1 MLVTNV
7 NSLGHEV
14 VTCATCNNYNICK
27 YVSEV
32 SNLNKKLNE
41 LEKENDFPE
50 CVTISIRCKYKNT
63 CSEIARG
70 LTISY
75 DTNDKLLTQDFGP
88 VTLTNKATNANNGM
102 NF

>member
-7 NSLGHEV
+7 NNWGHEV

-41 LEKENDFPE
+41 LEKENNFPE
-50 CVTISIRCKYKNT
+50 CVTISLNCKYKNT
-63 CSEIARG
+63 YSEVARG
-70 LTISY
+70 LTITY
-75 DTNDKLLTQDFGP
+75 DNNESLLSRKT
-88 VTLTNKATNANNGM
+88 VTSVTNAIN
-102 NF
+102 

>member
-14 VTCATCNNYNICK
+14 VACATCNNYNICK

-32 SNLNKKLNE
+32 SNFNKKLKE
-41 LEKENDFPE
+41 LKKENDFPE
-50 CVTISIRCKYKNT
+50 CVTISIKCKYENT

-75 DTNDKLLTQDFGP
+75 DTNDKLLT
-88 VTLTNKATNANNGM
+88 
-102 NF
+102 